1 MAFPVKTI
9 YLLFW
14 FRMIW

>member
-1 MAFPVKTI
+1 MDI

-14 FRMIW
+14 RVA